1 VAAPGLPAADGAEPR
16 PPLGVAFDGDLATR
30 PDAVLAVALLNG
42 KSAQGEARRIS
53 LSVSGPSLAAA
64 RLADVL
70 AEFYPTLPL
79 GAGYLT
85 IGMAD
90 GPTRHGDSP
99 ALAQALAA
107 KTPEGT
113 PLFESRVERLVDT
126 ADNATLIRNML
137 LAQHDGNAV
146 VVLAGAAT
154 GLARLLGMHGARE
167 QIAAKV
173 QRLVVALGAFPS
185 GPADAAIAADVASA
199 RRLFAEWPT
208 PIVAVGAEVGDAVRY
223 PGAKLEEG
231 LAWSS
236 AHPVVAACRALGA
249 TTRDAPTAALAA
261 MLHAVQPDAS
271 DLRLSEAGSIAVLDD
286 GRTRFVPNAAGR
298 HRYLIVDLAQRS
310 RLLASYMSLVNA
322 QPAPRPVRRPPPMA
336 AAAPAASAP
345 PGAPAVPAVPSGPAG
360 GKP

>member
-1 VAAPGLPAADGAEPR
+1 VGI
-16 PPLGVAFDGDLATR
+16 AFDADLATR

-42 KSAQGEARRIS
+42 ASAQGQARRIS
-53 LSVSGPSLAAA
+53 LSVSAPSLAAA

-70 AEFYPTLPL
+70 AEFYPTLPA

-85 IGMAD
+85 VGMAD
-90 GPTRHGDSP
+90 GPLRRDDNL
-99 ALAQALAA
+99 ALTQALASKA
-107 KTPEGT
+107 PDGT
-113 PLFESRVERLVDT
+113 PLFESRVERLIDT

-146 VVLAGAAT
+146 VVLAGPAT

-173 QRLVVALGAFPS
+173 QRLVVALGAFPA
-185 GPADAAIAADVASA
+185 GGADASIAADVAAA

-208 PIVAVGAEVGDAVRY
+208 PIVAVGSEVGDAVRY
-223 PGAKLEEG
+223 PGATLEDG

-236 AHPVVAACRALGA
+236 AHPITAACRALGA
-249 TTRDAPTAALAA
+249 TRRDISTAALAA
-261 MLHAVQPDAS
+261 TLHAVQADAGAF
-271 DLRLSEAGSIAVLDD
+271 RLSEAGTVGVLDD
-286 GRTRFVPNAAGR
+286 GRTRFVASAAGR
-298 HRYLIVDLAQRS
+298 HRYLVVDPAQRS
-310 RLLASYMSLVNA
+310 RLLASYMSLVTA

-336 AAAPAASAP
+336 AAAAPAATAAA
-345 PGAPAVPAVPSGPAG
+345 PGAPATPPG